1 MDRET
6 PNDPNPAWWNTP
18 SAPASGPWYSTR
30 TAEPPTPTKT
40 GSPRTPARSHLPDGP
55 YPSASDYVTALQAPA
70 TALTQPE
77 LRAASPRS
85 GMFGLPA
92 VTTGQNAAVFTLD
105 LTDGST
111 LALRAFTSKPSRGPE
126 LYAALAAMPLP
137 DCMAPVGWF
146 DDEIT
151 ADNTRWPVVTMPWVE
166 GLTLERWLDTHRNY
180 PHRINALRHSLRTAV
195 DELYDHGIAHGDLQH
210 GNIIV
215 TDTDE
220 VVFVDY
226 DGLMLFDTNTGQAL
240 TPPPTEAGHPN
251 YQHPQR
257 IAQGGAERYSDTF
270 SATLIDLSLAAIA
283 AQPDLYRADGN
294 SLVLTAEDLDDPN
307 GRGAT
312 SFDRFISA
320 LSEDDRTTGQL
331 LRTWC
336 TRTHQLPI
344 TAAALST
351 SSELP
356 NTAARSTPHQQR
368 SAPVTKLEQTSHS
381 PASNGS
387 SGRPG
392 SPGVSRPNQPS
403 EPRQVFSALAWLA
416 GIAAALFLF
425 VGGSDLFSDTTPSSQ
440 QSTSSSNS
448 AASAGSSG
456 QDQGSG
462 STSQR
467 SEPPPPPQ
475 LEWEAGSC
483 VRMVG
488 DQGELVPC
496 SQSHDAVIVRQTSSS
511 TNCPMYYWPADGATS
526 SFWFEGSGSM
536 SVSCVAPSAG
546 AQVMDY
552 RIGACLREDWD
563 GLMPVPCHTRYDF
576 RITQSAND
584 PSWCPDYYMEDG
596 WDYWCLSR

>member
-1 MDRET
+1 MDRDT
-6 PNDPNPAWWNTP
+6 PNEANTAWWNAP
-18 SAPASGPWYSTR
+18 SAPASGPWYSAR
-30 TAEPPTPTKT
+30 TAEPPTPPKT
-40 GSPRTPARSHLPDGP
+40 GPPRSPARSHLPDGP

-70 TALTQPE
+70 TALAQPE

-151 ADNTRWPVVTMPWVE
+151 ANGTQWPVVTMPWVE
-166 GLTLERWLDTHRNY
+166 GLTLERWLDTHRND
-180 PHRINALRHSLRTAV
+180 PGRINALRRTFRTAV

-226 DGLMLFDTNTGQAL
+226 DGLMLFDTTTGQAL

-307 GRGAT
+307 GRGAN

-356 NTAARSTPHQQR
+356 NSAARSTPQQQR
-368 SAPVTKLEQTSHS
+368 SAPVTNLDHTSSSPTRDSKLGSSRAATGSRLQPSLGFTVLWIAGLVVLALLFESVRSGDTA
-381 PASNGS
+381 ASNQQ
-387 SGRPG
+387 
-392 SPGVSRPNQPS
+392 NT
-403 EPRQVFSALAWLA
+403 SA
-416 GIAAALFLF
+416 
-425 VGGSDLFSDTTPSSQ
+425 
-440 QSTSSSNS
+440 SNS
-448 AASAGSSG
+448 AASSGSTE

-462 STSQR
+462 STSER

-511 TNCPMYYWPADGATS
+511 TNCPMYYWPGEGVTS
-526 SFWFEGSGSM
+526 AFWFEGSGSM